1 MDLEKTAVASVDSPS
16 GEGAGNVQVT
26 STTLEESKSNSPHSK
41 SEGNLEE
48 DPASSDVKGRLAK

>member
-26 STTLEESKSNSPHSK
+26 SILEESKSNSPHSK